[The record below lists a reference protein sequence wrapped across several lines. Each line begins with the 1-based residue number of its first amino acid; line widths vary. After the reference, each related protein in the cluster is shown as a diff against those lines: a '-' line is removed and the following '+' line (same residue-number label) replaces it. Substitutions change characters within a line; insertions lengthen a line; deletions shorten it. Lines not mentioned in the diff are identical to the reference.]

1 MSWTDFYPVFD
12 ESQIADY
19 EQLATLPER
28 MELEELCAV
37 VRRINERPAR
47 HRVAVSLFWK
57 NLVAEEGELAVVSRE
72 QMKDADKLGL
82 ISRYAPWDHYVK
94 PLLKGAA
101 LLQKERPE
109 VVLRVYLAADLEFL
123 IEDLVAVGCEVFLM
137 KSASI
142 RHNPG
147 AMWRFLALEAADEW
161 ITVIDADR
169 GNDILSDV
177 ERSEQAMAAGLGMW
191 RIPYFFDGDR
201 HKHHVGF
208 YRPINACQFGAR
220 GGQPM
225 EQLIK
230 AFIWHNRRGTM
241 RTTWQEPG
249 DRGVEKPEAIATT
262 TWPSYG
268 FDEWFLL
275 AVMYPR
281 WAFEGVLT
289 FSHWR
294 FPELSFC
301 HTLDIEYVTWAN
313 PVSEVFRCPKPPAG
327 DSEPWEKNKVAPTL
341 TVRGNAAVFRR
352 ERKRIGPAHR
362 ILTEVAASQMEGISD
377 FEGSL
382 AELLDRALSHVSTEF
397 WVDLNPRL
405 RLGEHGGELF
415 LDRRYEE
422 ADVVTCGHYFTRISA
437 ETAAWAAEIGL
448 GGPQWLEDGILKVP
462 KLEGPMTLWRTAFSE
477 EFRRE
482 WIATGTDLDPA
493 VRLQAWIELGR
504 ARVMGTT
511 AKSMGWS
518 VR

>member
-1 MSWTDFYPVFD
+1 MSWTEFYPVFD
-12 ESQIADY
+12 ESQLS
-19 EQLATLPER
+19 EFEELATPAER
-28 MELEELCAV
+28 AELDEWCAV
-37 VRRINERPAR
+37 ARRINERPAP

-72 QMKDADKLGL
+72 QMMDADKLGL
-82 ISRYAPWDHYVK
+82 ISRYAPWEHYVE

-101 LLQKERPE
+101 LLREARPK

-147 AMWRFLALEAADEW
+147 ALWRFLALETADEW
-161 ITVIDADR
+161 VTVIDADR
-169 GNDILSDV
+169 GADIIADV
-177 ERSEQAMAAGLGMW
+177 ERSEQTMSAGLGIW
-191 RIPYFFDGDR
+191 RKPYFFDGDR
-201 HKHHVGF
+201 YKHHAGF
-208 YRPINACQFGAR
+208 YRPINACQFGAQ

-230 AFIWHNRRGTM
+230 SFIWHNRRGTM

-249 DRGVEKPEAIATT
+249 DRGDEKPQAIATT

-289 FSHWR
+289 FFHWQQ
-294 FPELSFC
+294 PELNFC

-313 PVSEVFRCPKPPAG
+313 PGSEVFRCPKPPAG
-327 DSEPWEKNKVAPTL
+327 DAEPWEIIKLDPTL
-341 TVRGNAAVFRR
+341 TVRGNASAFRR
-352 ERKRIGPAHR
+352 ERERIGPAHP
-362 ILTEVAASQMEGISD
+362 ILAQARVAQMKGIPD
-377 FEGSL
+377 FEGGL
-382 AELLDRALSHVSTEF
+382 AKLLDWVESHVSKKF
-397 WVDLNPRL
+397 WIDLNPRL
-405 RLGEHGGELF
+405 RMSEHGAELF
-415 LDRRYEE
+415 MDRRYENV
-422 ADVVTCGHYFTRISA
+422 DVVTCGHYFTRVSA
-437 ETAAWAAEIGL
+437 ETAAWAAKMGL
-448 GGPQWLEDGILKVP
+448 EGREWLEGGILKVS
-462 KLEGPMTLWRTAFSE
+462 KLEGPMTLWRTAFSK

-482 WIATGTDLDPA
+482 WAAAGTELDPGIL
-493 VRLQAWIELGR
+493 LQARIEQGR
-504 ARVMGTT
+504 AHVMNTT